1 MSPLRLPRELASGN
15 AVLKVLGAL
24 LLLAAVGLVA
34 LTENGLLAYR
44 QAAQRHGGDVLDLGR
59 QSGPEA
65 GQHGFMVRVAG
76 PLQVVAPPR
85 DDEFNQSGATP
96 VLTRR
101 VEMFQ
106 WREIIVG
113 GQPTYELDWVDHA
126 VDTQQFMHP
135 AGHANPL
142 KLPLEGHRF
151 DASDVQVS
159 GFKLSPAL
167 MHALPGAGQLVPDGA
182 ALPPNL
188 AASFS
193 VNGNYLTTSEHPD
206 SPRLGDLRVSW
217 DTVPLQ
223 EVTIVGRLDGDT
235 LVPATDA
242 TDGKG
247 YEVQVG
253 DRPVLDLFPDL
264 PVPPEAVMP
273 RRGAALLLGALG
285 VLALLWTRR
294 QHVSDVLLP
303 LGISA
308 LVIGS
313 VAGAMWLGGSSGVS
327 LRWFGVALLGL
338 ALAAWPL
345 WRRHGFGLNADKH

>member
-1 MSPLRLPRELASGN
+1 MSPMRLPRELASGG

-24 LLLAAVGLVA
+24 LLLAGVGLVA

-59 QSGPEA
+59 QNGPRA
-65 GQHGFMVRVAG
+65 GQYGYMVRVAG
-76 PLQVVAPPR
+76 PVQVVAPPR
-85 DDEFNQSGATP
+85 DDEFNQTAASP
-96 VLTRR
+96 VLIRR

-106 WREIIVG
+106 WREIVVG
-113 GQPTYELDWVDHA
+113 GQATYELDWVDRP
-126 VDTQQFMHP
+126 VDTQHFIHP

-142 KLPLEGHRF
+142 RFPLEGRQF
-151 DASDVQVS
+151 DAADVQVG
-159 GFKLSPAL
+159 GFKLGPAL
-167 MHALPGAGQLVPDGA
+167 LHALPGSDRLTPDPN

-193 VNGNYLTTSEHPD
+193 LHGSYLTTSEHPD
-206 SPRLGDLRVSW
+206 SPHLGDLRVSW

-235 LVPATDA
+235 LVPAA
-242 TDGKG
+242 NAADGKG

-253 DRPVLDLFPDL
+253 DRPVLDMFPDL

-285 VLALLWTRR
+285 VLALLWQRR
-294 QHVSDVLLP
+294 NHVSDVLLP
-303 LGISA
+303 IGISM

-313 VAGAMWLGGSSGVS
+313 VAGAMWLGGSGSGS
-327 LRWFGVALLGL
+327 LHWFGLAALGL

-345 WRRHGFGLNADKH
+345 WRRHGLGVELKDH